1 MPKQS
6 PKPDRAREEPGPG
19 RSTSEAAFNDRRRQ
33 IAERNE
39 QHLERLASG
48 EQPESTSNCSG
59 AANATSRTQT
69 VSDRTGNGLIYRPEA
84 GLDRRRSPTTGPR
97 ADLTP
102 QPPRR

>member
-39 QHLERLASG
+39 QASREARKRRAAREH
-48 EQPESTSNCSG
+48 EQ
-59 AANATSRTQT
+59 
-69 VSDRTGNGLIYRPEA
+69 L
-84 GLDRRRSPTTGPR
+84 LRRRER
-97 ADLTP
+97 DF
-102 QPPRR
+102 